1 MLRVL
6 LVTEVWPE
14 AMLSKMVEQDTMRLE
29 LWEHQMLR
37 RSLKSTYVVFI
48 RINKTTQGGFKSWS
62 NKS

>member
-1 MLRVL
+1 
-6 LVTEVWPE
+6 
-14 AMLSKMVEQDTMRLE
+14 MLSKMVEQDTMRLE

-48 RINKTTQGGFKSWS
+48 RINKTTQGGFKGWS